1 MNILVTGAKGQLGS
15 EIKELSNKHTL
26 NNYFFTDVDELN
38 ICDATA
44 VNRFIE
50 LNHIHL
56 IINCAAYTA
65 VDAAED
71 NRELCDELNH
81 KAPGI
86 LAAAAHTYQAR
97 LIHISTDYVFDGTAH
112 QPYTETDATSPRS
125 IYGITKLKGEELI
138 LQCLPNAVI
147 IRTSWLYSSYGNN
160 FVKTMLRFGR
170 ERNELGVIFD
180 QIGTP
185 TYAAD
190 LAEAIFA
197 IIDKDDIGGLYHYS
211 NEGVCSWY
219 DFTKA
224 IHRMAKIS
232 TCNVKPIH
240 TVDYP
245 TKAPRPYYSVLDK
258 TKIKQCY
265 SLSIPHWEESLAK
278 CIAVLNK

>member
-1 MNILVTGAKGQLGS
+1 MNIVVTGANGQLGS
-15 EIKELSNKHTL
+15 EIRELSKKHTHHHF
-26 NNYFFTDVDELN
+26 FFTDINELN
-38 ICDATA
+38 ICDPDA
-44 VNRFIE
+44 VHHFIQ

-71 NRELCDELNH
+71 NRELCDDLNH

-86 LAAAAHTYQAR
+86 LASVAATHQIG
-97 LIHISTDYVFDGTAH
+97 LLHISTDYVFDGKTYR
-112 QPYTETDATSPRS
+112 PYTEDDATSPQS
-125 IYGITKLKGEELI
+125 VYGITKRKGEELI
-138 LQCLPNAVI
+138 MRCLPTAMI

-160 FVKTMLRFGR
+160 FVKTMLRLGR
-170 ERNELGVIFD
+170 ERSELGVVFD
-180 QIGTP
+180 QVGTP

-190 LAEAIFA
+190 LADSILS
-197 IIDKDDIGGLYHYS
+197 IIDKGLIGGIYHYS
-211 NEGVCSWY
+211 NEGICSWY

-224 IHRMAKIS
+224 IHRMAGIT
-232 TCNVKPIH
+232 TCSVKPIH

-265 SLSIPHWEESLAK
+265 SLSIPQWEESLAK
-278 CIAVLNK
+278 CIAILNK